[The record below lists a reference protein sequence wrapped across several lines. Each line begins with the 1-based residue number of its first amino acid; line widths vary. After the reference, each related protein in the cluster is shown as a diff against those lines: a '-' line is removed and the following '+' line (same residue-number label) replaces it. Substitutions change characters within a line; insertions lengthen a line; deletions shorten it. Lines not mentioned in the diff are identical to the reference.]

1 MMAKNVAAKSQM
13 SKAEAQR
20 REQQRLAFLL
30 WFKLMAV
37 AVVVGGGL
45 YWGVTTLTDPNLLPL
60 KVVRADGK
68 FRYMQR
74 QDLEKAVGKVIS
86 GGFLTVDVEA
96 IRDRA
101 KSLPWVDKVS
111 VRRVWPDS
119 LQLWVEEH
127 VPLSRWGKSAVLN
140 IPGEV
145 IHPKTE
151 TIPSGLPHLS
161 GPEGSGQEMAET
173 YIRIK
178 MRVVSLG
185 LKITELHMDERR
197 AWSIKFN
204 SELLVKLGNK
214 DVEERLARFYS
225 IYPLLKEDKR
235 KLHRVDLR
243 YTNGVAITWKETEPT
258 VGQVQKIK
266 ILRGL
271 V

>member
-1 MMAKNVAAKSQM
+1 MMAKKSASNSQM
-13 SKAEAQR
+13 SKAEAKR
-20 REQQRLAFLL
+20 KEQQRLAILL
-30 WFKLMAV
+30 WLKLMTV
-37 AVVVGGGL
+37 AVFVGGGI
-45 YWGVTTLTDPNLLPL
+45 YWGVSTLMDPNLLPL

-74 QDLEKAVGKVIS
+74 QDLEQAVGKVTR

-96 IRDRA
+96 IRDKA

-140 IPGEV
+140 VRGEV
-145 IHPKTE
+145 IYPKRE
-151 TIPSGLPHLS
+151 SIPAGLPNLS
-161 GPEGSGQEMAET
+161 GPDGSGQELAHN
-173 YIRIK
+173 YNKIK
-178 MRVVSLG
+178 AKATSLG
-185 LKITELHMDERR
+185 LVITELYMDERR
-197 AWSIKFN
+197 AWTIRFQNK
-204 SELLVKLGNK
+204 LVVRLGNK

-235 KLHRVDLR
+235 ELQTVDMR

-258 VGQVQKIK
+258 VGHVHKTK

>member
-1 MMAKNVAAKSQM
+1 MMAQRGSDKKQM

-45 YWGVTTLTDPNLLPL
+45 YWGVTVLTDPNLLPL

-74 QDLEKAVGKVIS
+74 QDLEQAVGEVTT
-86 GGFLTVDVEA
+86 GGFLTVDVNA

-111 VRRVWPDS
+111 VRRVWPDTI
-119 LQLWVEEH
+119 QLWVEEH
-127 VPLSRWGKSAVLN
+127 LPLSRWGKNAVLN
-140 IPGEV
+140 VRGEV
-145 IHPKTE
+145 IRPRTE
-151 TIPSGLPHLS
+151 SIPTGLPTLY
-161 GPEGSGQEMAET
+161 GPDGSGQEMAEA
-173 YIRIK
+173 YIKIK
-178 MRVVSLG
+178 ARASSFG
-185 LKITELHMDERR
+185 LKITELKMDERR
-197 AWSIKFN
+197 AWTMRFN
-204 SELLVKLGNK
+204 SKLLVKIGNK
-214 DVEERLARFYS
+214 DVEERLDRFYS

-235 KLHRVDLR
+235 ELQAVDLR
-243 YTNGVAITWKETEPT
+243 YTNGVAITWKDTEPT
-258 VGQVQKIK
+258 VGQVKKIK